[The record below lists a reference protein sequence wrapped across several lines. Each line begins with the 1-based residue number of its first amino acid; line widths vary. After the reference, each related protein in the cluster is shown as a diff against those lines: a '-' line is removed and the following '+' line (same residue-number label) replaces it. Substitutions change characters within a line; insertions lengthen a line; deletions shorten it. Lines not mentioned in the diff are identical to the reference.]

1 MTKAKRYTE
10 SPDPCGDVVKKQL
23 IKQVETIG
31 ISPHFWVF
39 LPLRY
44 ANEGW
49 GPTRQ
54 GRYLRRI
61 EMGGVFFLFEDTQ
74 RDLYLRNEKR
84 NRWFMLHL
92 GYGKNVNKFF
102 SSVAQVIYDAE
113 SMDISLIIKL
123 AWNFK
128 LFKKVSHVYV

>member
-1 MTKAKRYTE
+1 
-10 SPDPCGDVVKKQL
+10 
-23 IKQVETIG
+23 
-31 ISPHFWVF
+31 
-39 LPLRY
+39 
-44 ANEGW
+44 
-49 GPTRQ
+49 
-54 GRYLRRI
+54 
-61 EMGGVFFLFEDTQ
+61 
-74 RDLYLRNEKR
+74 
-84 NRWFMLHL
+84 MLHL